1 MTGTN
6 LEKSLLGNQHEPS
19 IAHNIEQAP
28 DAGLWPSDVANNDVG
43 LDILA
48 DGGGAGDP
56 FLNESVAGP
65 AATGQPLGEDVLWG
79 GYKHDGDK
87 TIASPC
93 KPDDG
98 PGNIADN
105 RLALADVDVDGA
117 RQGITQAV
125 RLPPKRKLARCD
137 CRPEHLFGDRVAIFI
152 RRRRACDHAS
162 REDNRRIVGACCAG
176 ARDQRILATAAWPD
190 QQNEATWFDLT
201 WTRF

>member
-19 IAHNIEQAP
+19 IAHNIEQSP

-79 GYKHDGDK
+79 CNEHDGDK

-105 RLALADVDVDGA
+105 RLALADIGVDGA
-117 RQGITQAV
+117 RQGVAQAM
-125 RLPPKRKLARCD
+125 RLPPERKPARRD
-137 CRPEHLFGDRVAIFI
+137 CILEHLFRDRIDIFI
-152 RRRRACDHAS
+152 RRRWARDHAS
-162 REDNRRIVGACCAG
+162 WKDDRRIFGACRADT
-176 ARDQRILATAAWPD
+176 RD
-190 QQNEATWFDLT
+190 
-201 WTRF
+201 